1 MSRSHTSLAI
11 LVVLLA
17 LLAVALGLYGL
28 LVWQRSDVA
37 LTGAILLLGLA
48 QLLSLFWR
56 RRHAARGDGREDG
69 AVQRDREH
77 LAENIRRLDR
87 LSADHAALGAELEQV
102 QQRLAAIEG
111 LAAHAPEL
119 EQHVEPRGLQP
130 PLSA

>member
-56 RRHAARGDGREDG
+56 GGTPRVVMAGKTAPSNGT
-69 AVQRDREH
+69 ASI
-77 LAENIRRLDR
+77 AENIRRLDR

-111 LAAHAPEL
+111 LAAHAPGARAAC
-119 EQHVEPRGLQP
+119 P
-130 PLSA
+130 